1 MPPTPDR
8 PGSALS
14 AAELNE
20 QIRALLA
27 QADGVLTTEQKQ
39 EYDDLVAEWA
49 AAIRD
54 EVTEA
59 A

>member
-1 MPPTPDR
+1 MPPTSS
-8 PGSALS
+8 PGPALS

-27 QADGVLTTEQKQ
+27 QVGGALSAEQKQ
-39 EYDDLVAEWA
+39 AYDGLVAEWA
-49 AAIRD
+49 AAMRA

>member
-1 MPPTPDR
+1 MPPTPG
-8 PGSALS
+8 PGSARS

-20 QIRALLA
+20 QIRALWISA
-27 QADGVLTTEQKQ
+27 GGTLTAEQKQ
-39 EYDDLVAEWA
+39 LYDDLVAEWA
-49 AAIRD
+49 AAVRG